1 MSRIDMEDGCGGVE
15 EGNRILKSAEVG
27 ARLISNLISNPM
39 VVVYPCMGYG
49 VEVGLELSHGRDW
62 YDLIHI

>member
-1 MSRIDMEDGCGGVE
+1 MGGT
-15 EGNRILKSAEVG
+15 GMIYS
-27 ARLISNLISNPM
+27 ISNLISNPM